1 MGLPLLWCLT
11 VHHASAQQTPEVR
24 AAAQAAEAMRREGE
38 AEGELAPL
46 EVMLEVWGVPLA
58 RPYGLDEADMIRLGV
73 EQELPA
79 PGARS
84 SVRRA
89 ASLQAQSLQAD
100 GRARSRALA
109 LRKAHAVVEHHAALS
124 SHRVHLAHLQ
134 LAERTLELA
143 RARHAAGG
151 SLAEVSALEVEV
163 ARAAALVAADE
174 ARSDTALALL
184 AALRDAPSLAPTRE
198 RPEVTALRLARDAE
212 LAEAEAQRARNR
224 WAAPRVGLSYFAPSR
239 GMAEHGF
246 GVSLGLRLPWLWGSR
261 VGAEQAAVARSRA
274 RGEELAAK
282 ERDLALERLEA
293 SGAVSAAQGALAV
306 VETRVLPAT
315 QRARQLAEAAY
326 HSGQGR
332 LEDVLRA
339 EAEQVETEM
348 QIVELKSELAHR
360 RVDLAFAAG
369 TSSPNTDPR
378 QEKNHE
384 R

>member
-1 MGLPLLWCLT
+1 
-11 VHHASAQQTPEVR
+11 
-24 AAAQAAEAMRREGE
+24 
-38 AEGELAPL
+38 
-46 EVMLEVWGVPLA
+46 
-58 RPYGLDEADMIRLGV
+58 
-73 EQELPA
+73 
-79 PGARS
+79 
-84 SVRRA
+84 
-89 ASLQAQSLQAD
+89 
-100 GRARSRALA
+100 
-109 LRKAHAVVEHHAALS
+109 
-124 SHRVHLAHLQ
+124 
-134 LAERTLELA
+134 
-143 RARHAAGG
+143 
-151 SLAEVSALEVEV
+151 
-163 ARAAALVAADE
+163 
-174 ARSDTALALL
+174 
-184 AALRDAPSLAPTRE
+184 
-198 RPEVTALRLARDAE
+198 
-212 LAEAEAQRARNR
+212 
-224 WAAPRVGLSYFAPSR
+224 
-239 GMAEHGF
+239 MAEHGF